1 MANITLRDSFF
12 DELFDLRRD
21 FDQIFSHFFG
31 NRAGI
36 LRRDAA
42 EPLLPLVNA
51 SIDKDAKKFV
61 CQIALPGVDPKD
73 VNIQVQGNVLRVSGE
88 RKAENETKGA
98 VYYQKELAYGSFERS
113 IRLPEGIESDKLNAE
128 YHNGVLE
135 ITAPIAA
142 AALPRS
148 IEIKTTPESKQAA
161 SAGR

>member
-1 MANITLRDSFF
+1 MANTTLRDSFF

-21 FDQIFSHFFG
+21 FDQIFNHFFS
-31 NRAGI
+31 NRPGI
-36 LRRDAA
+36 SRRDVA

-51 SIDKDAKKFV
+51 SIDKETRKFV

-73 VNIQVQGNVLRVSGE
+73 VNVQVQGNMLRVSGE
-88 RKAENETKGA
+88 RKAANETKGA
-98 VYYQKELAYGSFERS
+98 DYYQNELVYGSFERS

-148 IEIKTTPESKQAA
+148 IEIKTTPEGKQAA
-161 SAGR
+161 TAGR